1 MNITDLT
8 HCLKGKTVKESRKEP
23 YISPCENF
31 NRDSN
36 EEVRQ

>member
-8 HCLKGKTVKESRKEP
+8 YYLKTVKGSRKEP

-36 EEVRQ
+36 KEVRQ